1 VAVLGIWLGA
11 AIFAD
16 LAVTRNFRT
25 VDRFLAAPGSGTTA
39 NEIEKIGAD
48 RLRPILRR
56 NAGEENNAIFEDW
69 ETAELAIAAVLIGLL
84 FAGGKPTPQLLSLVG
99 LMFAIVAIQR
109 FYLSPQV
116 TDLGRQIADLSPK
129 DPLNTR
135 FWTFH
140 GIYSGTEIAKLLLGI
155 AAAVHLAL
163 RRKKEAELAPAKEAP
178 LVVNMNG

>member
-1 VAVLGIWLGA
+1 MTILGMWLGA

-25 VDRFLAAPGSGTTA
+25 VDRFLVSPGSGTIA
-39 NEIEKIGAD
+39 GEIEKIGPE

-56 NAGEENNAIFEDW
+56 NAGEENNTIFEDW
-69 ETAELAIAAVLIGLL
+69 ESAELAIGAVLIGLL
-84 FAGGKPTPQLLSLVG
+84 FTGGRPTPQLLWLVG
-99 LMFAIVAIQR
+99 LMMAIVTIQR

-140 GIYSGTEIAKLLLGI
+140 GIYSGAEIAKLLLGFT
-155 AAAVHLAL
+155 AAIYLSL
-163 RRKKEAELAPAKEAP
+163 RRRKEAETAPAKESP
-178 LVVNMNG
+178 LVVKVNG